1 MPLARSTRMDVARD
15 HAALAAGSPERLTA
29 TALRTKSLHAREI
42 FASLVYPGA
51 TLPELLQWADDRPER
66 LARGM
71 NPVWVGRF
79 ATVVTLQTGQPP
91 DVARGMA
98 LFGAAE
104 GSGVLELLDGRDLEV
119 MTQWRLLAGDRAG
132 TLRLLDLPQLRPA
145 VVHGVLAD
153 LANPAL
159 FPLEG
164 SWERWKAAFDVVVGN
179 GQAGDL
185 NVTDGLATPFDRL
198 TGPGEPVE
206 DPHRATVVMSA
217 YQPGPHLV
225 TAVRSVLG
233 QTWTNLELFVVDDAS
248 GPDHQHVLDEVEAM
262 DPRVTVIRKGV
273 NGGTYRARNTAL
285 RRATGDFFTVVDSDD
300 WVHPRFVE
308 LSVSKLLHNP
318 RLPAV
323 RSQGMRVTESLQV
336 TRPGYVHRFV
346 TAPSLTVRVDPV
358 LHRLG
363 LFDPTRKGADTEY
376 ARRVH
381 AAFGVPV
388 RNVNEVLTFMRAAP
402 TSLSAG
408 DYSRGW
414 RHPSRHAYKSAY
426 GPWHE
431 AIAQG
436 RADPFLD
443 PDQHRR
449 FPQPFRWQDPQR
461 GSVRLRAHVDVVLGG
476 DWRWHCEAQRSM
488 LEEIRACRDAGLR
501 VGIMHLEALRHM
513 TDQDLPL
520 SAPVTELITNGSV
533 SWVQP
538 DDTVDI
544 DVLMIRSPTILQYP
558 PLLSGSVSAFRVLI
572 MADESPVNPDGS
584 EQRYVVRD
592 VTARTRDLFGVEPQ
606 WVPQDAAMRRVLR
619 EQDPDV
625 RLSDWDNPG
634 LIDVPTGPARQDHAP
649 NIRRGSVVV
658 GHYSPPDAGKDSAER
673 PEDRM
678 SSMLGP
684 RYRVRGLGGDVRS
697 PRSSEH
703 AVDDLPTSPD
713 TSTPLADRAVNRG
726 DLPAAG
732 LDFFLSMDHPPIH
745 ESAGRVL
752 LEAAASGVLT
762 IAGPEHRDTFGEALD
777 YALPHQVKEL
787 LDRYT
792 ADPAAYRQ
800 RVQRSLREVERRFG
814 HAGFA
819 TRMRTMAHG
828 ARSWHPER
836 EPLSPSPLGQGWWPS
851 EGYGGVDSPRA
862 VQVPLRS
869 AGDGEQ
875 ADAMAVV
882 LAPDGDAEAVG
893 RWLCD
898 LLMGHPDALVPQAAV
913 STAPADVSGVLVR
926 RASLVELA
934 ARASARMPAV
944 PCDPEAFEAPGVQ
957 VPEGWVRSAWWS
969 A

>member
-1 MPLARSTRMDVARD
+1 MPLARSTRTQVARD
-15 HAALAAGSPERLTA
+15 HAALAARSPERLTA

-42 FASLVYPGA
+42 FTSLVLPGT
-51 TLPELLQWADDRPER
+51 TLPELLHWAEDRPER

-71 NPVWVGRF
+71 DPFWVGRL
-79 ATVVTLQTGQPP
+79 ATVLTLQTGQPP

-98 LFGAAE
+98 LFSAAE

-119 MTQWRLLAGDRAG
+119 MAQWRLLAGDRAG

-159 FPLEG
+159 FPIEG
-164 SWERWKAAFDVVVGN
+164 SWEGWKASFDVVVGN
-179 GQAGDL
+179 AQAGGL
-185 NVTDGLATPFDRL
+185 HVADGGTTPFDRL
-198 TGPGEPVE
+198 TAPGEPVE

-217 YQPGPHLV
+217 YQPGPQLV

-248 GPDHQHVLDEVEAM
+248 GPDHQPVLDEVEAM

-308 LSVSKLLHNP
+308 LSINKLLQNP

-363 LFDPTRKGADTEY
+363 MFDQTRKGADTEY

-381 AAFGVPV
+381 AAFGIPV
-388 RNVNEVLTFMRAAP
+388 RNVHEVLTFMRAAP
-402 TSLSAG
+402 GSLSAAE
-408 DYSRGW
+408 YSRGW

-431 AIAQG
+431 AIAKG
-436 RADPFLD
+436 HADPFLD
-443 PDQHRR
+443 PDEPRR
-449 FPQPFRWQDPQR
+449 FPQPIRWQDPER
-461 GSVRLRAHVDVVLGG
+461 GSVRLRAQFDVVLGG
-476 DWRWHCEAQRSM
+476 DWRWHCESQRSM

-501 VGIMHLEALRHM
+501 VGIMHLEAFRHM

-520 SAPVTELITNGSV
+520 CASATDLIADGSV

-538 DDTVDI
+538 DDDVDI
-544 DVLMIRSPTILQYP
+544 DVLMIRPPTILQYP

-572 MADESPVNPDGS
+572 MADQAPVNPDGS
-584 EQRYVVRD
+584 DQRYVMTD

-634 LIDVPTGPARQDHAP
+634 LIDVPTWQVRHRHAP
-649 NIRRGSVVV
+649 DIRRGPLVV
-658 GHYSPPDAGKDSAER
+658 GHYSPQCAGKDPAER
-673 PEDRM
+673 PEDPV

-684 RYRVRGLGGDVRS
+684 GYRARGLGGGIGGT
-697 PRSSEH
+697 RSSEH
-703 AVDDLPTSPD
+703 AGDNLLTSAD
-713 TSTPLADRAVNRG
+713 ATTPLPDNAVNVREFLA
-726 DLPAAG
+726 D
-732 LDFFLSMDHPPIH
+732 LDFFFAMDHPHIY
-745 ESAGRVL
+745 ESSSRIL

-777 YALPHQVKEL
+777 YAPPHQVKEL

-819 TRMRTMAHG
+819 TRMSTIAHG
-828 ARSWHPER
+828 AARWHPGR
-836 EPLSPSPLGQGWWPS
+836 EPLSPSPLGLGWWPP
-851 EGYGGVDSPRA
+851 EGYGGVDSLRA

-882 LAPDGDAEAVG
+882 LAPDGDVEAVG
-893 RWLCD
+893 RWLSY
-898 LLMGHPDALVPQAAV
+898 LLMGHPDALVPQVAV
-913 STAPADVSGVLVR
+913 GTAPVDVSGVLVR
-926 RASLVELA
+926 RASLVEVA
-934 ARASARMPAV
+934 ARASARMPDV
-944 PCDPEAFEAPGVQ
+944 PCDPDALGAPGLQ